1 MLSKTLKIYLTI
13 FACLFILSSF
23 NHSVPPAE
31 TRQVIRVNY
40 ADDPD
45 GIKAFS
51 YDEEC
56 NVIMFV
62 QSKDTT
68 IYTYSP
74 RKISKRY
81 LNNKEHWDRG
91 IDFELDKF
99 GRIASANVLGNGD
112 TIISTSNYTYN
123 DEGYLTKSKREVIQ
137 SKNITITEYEYKD
150 GNMVLRKESNGEG
163 QIQYNFFCDYYLDK
177 NLDLNLFVQSFSD
190 EILSKNRF
198 GKMSRNLVKTSCNIS
213 MEGDTMSHLSYNY
226 GDLTDKKSM
235 KMVEKDVNNDFETEI
250 TYHFK

>member
-51 YDEEC
+51 YDEEG

-81 LNNKEHWDRG
+81 LNNKEHWDNICR
-91 IDFELDKF
+91 
-99 GRIASANVLGNGD
+99 
-112 TIISTSNYTYN
+112 
-123 DEGYLTKSKREVIQ
+123 TK
-137 SKNITITEYEYKD
+137 
-150 GNMVLRKESNGEG
+150 
-163 QIQYNFFCDYYLDK
+163 
-177 NLDLNLFVQSFSD
+177 
-190 EILSKNRF
+190 
-198 GKMSRNLVKTSCNIS
+198 
-213 MEGDTMSHLSYNY
+213 
-226 GDLTDKKSM
+226 
-235 KMVEKDVNNDFETEI
+235 
-250 TYHFK
+250 

>member
-1 MLSKTLKIYLTI
+1 MLSKNRKIYLTI

-99 GRIASANVLGNGD
+99 GM
-112 TIISTSNYTYN
+112 
-123 DEGYLTKSKREVIQ
+123 YLAMVTPLSVQVITH
-137 SKNITITEYEYKD
+137 I
-150 GNMVLRKESNGEG
+150 M
-163 QIQYNFFCDYYLDK
+163 
-177 NLDLNLFVQSFSD
+177 
-190 EILSKNRF
+190 
-198 GKMSRNLVKTSCNIS
+198 
-213 MEGDTMSHLSYNY
+213 
-226 GDLTDKKSM
+226 M
-235 KMVEKDVNNDFETEI
+235 KVI
-250 TYHFK
+250 